1 MLLLL
6 NFRETRQ
13 KKTHRAI
20 RRTFPEVRRDEVS
33 SGLRSPLVDSHVW
46 HGLPEGRW
54 PWSGRGPGFP
64 LQSTCRVRV
73 RGAAPGCGG
82 ALRGPAW
89 PVGGRHGRAERAG
102 EAAGGSGWWN
112 GRSWSWRWR
121 RGDGEGD
128 GEGGRHCV
136 AWSWGGDCIPE
147 VRLEDS
153 EREGDTAGIY
163 VRENSFGYRR
173 KAAGDRQ
180 TPDTAGQ

>member
-33 SGLRSPLVDSHVW
+33 SGLRSPLVDSCVW

-82 ALRGPAW
+82 ALRGPARPCGACW
-89 PVGGRHGRAERAG
+89 RSGRWFR
-102 EAAGGSGWWN
+102 
-112 GRSWSWRWR
+112 
-121 RGDGEGD
+121 
-128 GEGGRHCV
+128 V
-136 AWSWGGDCIPE
+136 
-147 VRLEDS
+147 V
-153 EREGDTAGIY
+153 EREELVLAVATW
-163 VRENSFGYRR
+163 
-173 KAAGDRQ
+173 
-180 TPDTAGQ
+180 